1 MSDNFDFD
9 SHSIRQKKNKKQKA
23 LVLPRGHNQSN
34 PNFTTDFTDF
44 QYKHEVVLG
53 YTILATVG
61 VLLTKIR
68 NDRHDVIKLRYPKSE
83 IDNLERYP

>member
-9 SHSIRQKKNKKQKA
+9 SHSIRQKTKKNKQKA

-44 QYKHEVVLG
+44 QYEHEVVLG

-61 VLLTKIR
+61 VLFTKKYKMTVMTSS
-68 NDRHDVIKLRYPKSE
+68 N
-83 IDNLERYP
+83 